1 DREEDFPIRT
11 APGRDRIHAR
21 VRGREVGVAVDQAS
35 RMALCGHGEDGLMEF
50 IEYQIRA
57 RETAVYKQ
65 AAANENEQLA
75 YVALGLTGEAGE
87 FANKVKKVIR
97 DGTFNAT
104 ALASELG
111 DVLWYV
117 AMAAEELGVSL
128 EMIA

>member
-1 DREEDFPIRT
+1 
-11 APGRDRIHAR
+11 
-21 VRGREVGVAVDQAS
+21 
-35 RMALCGHGEDGLMEF
+35 MEF

-57 RETAVYKQ
+57 RETAVYKES
-65 AAANENEQLA
+65 AANENEQLA

-128 EMIA
+128 EMIAWDNLEKLSERKRRGTLKGEGDNR